1 MWNFLISRFIEEV
14 NKKTIS
20 FFFFSTGTYR
30 YNSLEFNFRI
40 ELTLNEME

>member
-20 FFFFSTGTYR
+20 FFFFSTYR

-40 ELTLNEME
+40 ELTFNEME